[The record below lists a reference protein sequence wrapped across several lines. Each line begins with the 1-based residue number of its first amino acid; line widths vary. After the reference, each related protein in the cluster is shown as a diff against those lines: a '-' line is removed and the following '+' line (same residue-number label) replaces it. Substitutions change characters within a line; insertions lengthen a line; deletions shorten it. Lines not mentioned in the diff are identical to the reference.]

1 MGFKLCSQWRIKG
14 PTGRKNLFL
23 RPPPLISGFRWPDPP
38 PSSEGL
44 DPPLIHALPESSPL
58 RRRENHTAQVFCSL
72 IRKMISA
79 LAAVHTVLN
88 SFSCRWKKLLGHCSQ
103 NLIEPK
109 PIDRPFNESIN
120 QSTNQPYLNTV
131 NGSAS
136 WFSDMP
142 CDNYKL

>member
-1 MGFKLCSQWRIKG
+1 MFTVADQGPDGPKKFVFKTT
-14 PTGRKNLFL
+14 PPYL
-23 RPPPLISGFRWPDPP
+23 RVWLPGPPPPP

-44 DPPLIHALPESSPL
+44 DPPPLIHALPESSPL

-72 IRKMISA
+72 IRKMIWA

-103 NLIEPK
+103 SLIEPK